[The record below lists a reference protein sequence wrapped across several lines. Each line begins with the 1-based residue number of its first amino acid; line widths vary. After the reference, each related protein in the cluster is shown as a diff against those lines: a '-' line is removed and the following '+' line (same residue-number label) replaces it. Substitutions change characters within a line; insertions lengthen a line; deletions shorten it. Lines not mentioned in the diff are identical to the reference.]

1 MWVGGNLKD
10 EVSKII
16 IKIKLGGGGFWGG
29 AWGIVW
35 VQCIVVC
42 QVSVVLSKYES
53 NVIINK
59 EVMAI

>member
-10 EVSKII
+10 ELSKII
-16 IKIKLGGGGFWGG
+16 IKKNCGGGGFWIA